1 MKRTILVVCLLLVGL
16 AAAGG
21 GWFVFGRAQDPM
33 AQARAALEKGD
44 LRTAQ
49 IELRNAVK
57 QDSNNREA
65 QFRLGLVQ
73 LQLGDPVAAERQ
85 LKLALGLGQDPGT
98 VRPAIAQAYLAQEKF
113 RPLLDEFPPG
123 DGEPAQVA
131 SMLVLRGIAQL
142 RLDEN
147 DAARASFAEAER
159 IAPQLPDAPLAA
171 ARLAVAEQ
179 DFATAER
186 KVERTLALDGK
197 RADALLL
204 KGQLL
209 NARGNRAAALT
220 ALDAAVERSGG
231 GPLARLERAN
241 VLISMGQDAKAKADV
256 DAALAVEPR
265 SAAGTYLRA
274 VLLTRAA
281 DYQAADQEL
290 VKLREMLPRFPRG
303 NLIQAIVKFNLG
315 QTEQAAEAAA
325 RHVARSPNDMEGV
338 KLLARIDIAGGRMNK
353 ALADL
358 GRAAAAGQ
366 ADADI
371 LDLMGRAQAQTGRAD
386 QAVQSFQRAAALA
399 PENAD
404 ILTRLASSRLQ
415 MGDASGA
422 TGALERSLELSPTQS
437 SAAEN
442 LVVAALA
449 AGDLERAK
457 AALDRLRQQAGETE
471 AVGNLTGM
479 LRMAQLDL
487 DGAREQFANVVK
499 AFPASTAAKLNL
511 ARLQLL
517 QGRTA
522 DGERTL
528 TDMLAT
534 DPANEQALSALVG
547 VLLQDN
553 RIGRAVTAVE
563 AARAAAPANIGF
575 TAVLADL
582 YVRAGDPRKALTL
595 LDQSI
600 RGATP
605 PPALVGARARAQ
617 VAAGL
622 KNDAKETY
630 RQILAANPGD
640 LDARQRLMSLYLDD
654 NELDPARA
662 TLRDGLRASPGNLGM
677 LQALVAIEQR
687 AGGINAALAAADQL
701 KRDPANMP
709 AAAVLRGDTY
719 MAQRRFSDAAAAYAA
734 ELKAA
739 PSSTLALRS
748 ATALN
753 AAGGQDQAAQQL
765 RTWMAQ
771 NPEDADVAQV
781 LATLDIAARRPQEA
795 ERNLQIVLAKQPN
808 NPVALNNFA
817 WVLQL
822 RSDPR
827 ARAMAQR
834 AYLLA
839 PSPETAD
846 TLGWI
851 MTAQGDAAGGLTL
864 LRQASSA
871 RPNDSTVQFHLAQ
884 ALSGTGQKDEA
895 VRVLT
900 PIVNAPAEFDDKPA
914 ARQLLQQ
921 LQGQR

>member
-1 MKRTILVVCLLLVGL
+1 MKRTILIVCLLLVGL

-21 GWFVFGRAQDPM
+21 GWFVFGRTQDPM

-57 QDSNNREA
+57 QNPNSREA
-65 QFRLGLVQ
+65 QFQLGIVQ
-73 LQLGDPVAAERQ
+73 LQLGDAVAAERQ
-85 LKLALGLGQDPGT
+85 LKLARDLGQDRLS
-98 VRPAIAQAYLAQEKF
+98 VRQPLAQAYLAQGKL
-113 RPLLDEFPPG
+113 RPLLDEFPPEG
-123 DGEPAQVA
+123 GEPTQIATI
-131 SMLVLRGIAQL
+131 LVMRGIAQIG
-142 RLDEN
+142 LDDN
-147 DAARASFAEAER
+147 DAAKASFAEAER

-171 ARLAVAEQ
+171 ARLAVKEQ
-179 DFATAER
+179 DFATAGR
-186 KVERTLALDGK
+186 KVDRTLALDGK

-209 NARGNRAAALT
+209 NSQGNRAAALA
-220 ALDAAVERSGG
+220 ALNTAVERSGG
-231 GPLARLERAN
+231 NAVPRLERAN
-241 VLISMGQDAKAKADV
+241 VLIAMGEDAKAKADV
-256 DAALAVEPR
+256 DAALAAEPR

-290 VKLREMLPRFPRG
+290 VKLRDMLPRFPRG
-303 NLIQAIVKFNLG
+303 YMIQAIVKFNLG
-315 QTEQAAEAAA
+315 QSEQAAEAAA

-338 KLLARIDIAGGRMNK
+338 KLLARIDLAGGRVDK

-358 GRAAAAGQ
+358 SRAAAAGQ

-371 LDLMGRAQAQTGRAD
+371 LDLMGRAQAQSGRAD

-422 TGALERSLELSPTQS
+422 TGALERSLELSPTQA

-449 AGDLERAK
+449 AGDIERAK
-457 AALDRLRQQAGETE
+457 TALDRLRQQAGETE

-479 LRMAQLDL
+479 LRMAQLDF
-487 DGAREQFANVVK
+487 DGAREQFAAVAK
-499 AFPASTAAKLNL
+499 AFPASSAAKLNL

-522 DGERTL
+522 DGERIL
-528 TDMLAT
+528 TDMLAA
-534 DPANEQALSALVG
+534 DPTNEQALSALVG

-553 RIGRAVTAVE
+553 RIGRAVAVVE

-582 YVRAGDPRKALTL
+582 YVRSGDPRKALTL

-617 VAAGL
+617 VAVGL
-622 KNDAKETY
+622 KTDAKETY
-630 RQILAANPGD
+630 RQILTANPGD
-640 LDARQRLMSLYLDD
+640 LDARQRLLTLYLED
-654 NELDPARA
+654 NELDQART
-662 TLRDGLRASPGNLGM
+662 TLRDGLRASPGNLGIM
-677 LQALVAIEQR
+677 QALVAIEQR

-709 AAAVLRGDTY
+709 VAAVLRGDAY

-734 ELKAA
+734 EMKAN
-739 PSSTLALRS
+739 PSAALALRS
-748 ATALN
+748 ANALN
-753 AAGGQDQAAQQL
+753 SAGAPDQAAQQL
-765 RTWMAQ
+765 RTWLAQ
-771 NPEDADVAQV
+771 NPEDADAAQV
-781 LATLDIAARRPQEA
+781 LATFDIAAKRPQEA
-795 ERNLQIVLAKQPN
+795 ERNLQIVLAKRPN
-808 NPVALNNFA
+808 DPVALNNLA

-822 RSDPR
+822 RGDPR

-839 PSPETAD
+839 PSSETAD

-851 MTAQGDAAGGLTL
+851 MTAQGDAAAGLPL
-864 LRQASSA
+864 LRQAGTA
-871 RPNDSTVQFHLAQ
+871 RANDPTVQFHLAQ
-884 ALSGTGQKDEA
+884 ALSGTGQRDEA
-895 VRVLT
+895 VRVLG
-900 PIVNAPAEFDDKPA
+900 PIVNAPAEFEDKPA